1 MIPFL
6 VVLQVFEKMCLLFV
20 IVFKSNVLLFKDR
33 YHSLG
38 MPPYNIYG
46 RVPGLS
52 HYFHDI
58 VPYYLCCHWSDQCES
73 YLYLRQTKDAIGYKE
88 PRTGFDLFLNILFL
102 NLKINFIQ
110 INFSCSLW

>member
-1 MIPFL
+1 MRFSKRSHVKLI
-6 VVLQVFEKMCLLFV
+6 LLGV
-20 IVFKSNVLLFKDR
+20 PRDKNNNLSIFKDR

-38 MPPYNIYG
+38 MPPYNVYG
-46 RVPGLS
+46 KVPGLS

-88 PRTGFDLFLNILFL
+88 PRTGF
-102 NLKINFIQ
+102 
-110 INFSCSLW
+110 